1 MWESMREPADFCVEF
16 PGPSEDVAIL
26 AASGELDIHTSPEFK
41 ERLVSAVEG
50 GAARVVVD
58 LTGVT
63 FIDSSALGAL
73 IGGARRSALKHTE
86 LMIVCPP
93 GSVARVIDLTGLH
106 RAFAIYPTRV
116 EALGAPARSLVD
128 ALGEPVGAAE

>member
-1 MWESMREPADFCVEF
+1 MTDLADFRVEFLGPADEIAVV
-16 PGPSEDVAIL
+16 VAE
-26 AASGELDIHTSPEFK
+26 GELDLHTSPPFK
-41 ERLVSAVEG
+41 TELVGVIEG

-73 IGGARRSALKHTE
+73 IGGARRSALTSTE

-93 GSVARVIDLTGLH
+93 GPVARVIDLTGLH
-106 RAFAIYPTRV
+106 RAFAIYPTRE
-116 EALGAPARSLVD
+116 EALGATAGAPAG
-128 ALGEPVGAAE
+128 APEETIGAAD

>member
-1 MWESMREPADFCVEF
+1 MADIADFRTEFLGPADEI
-16 PGPSEDVAIL
+16 AIL
-26 AASGELDIHTSPEFK
+26 EASGELDLHSSPEFK
-41 ERLVSAVEG
+41 ESLVGVIEG
-50 GAARVVVD
+50 RASRVVVD

-73 IGGARRSALKHTE
+73 IGGARRSALGGTE

-106 RAFAIYPTRV
+106 RAFAIYQTRE
-116 EALGAPARSLVD
+116 EALGASAD
-128 ALGEPVGAAE
+128 AAEQAIGAAE